1 MSLISLT
8 DAMKKLPLVA
18 ILRGITPSEVLDYA
32 KVLIDIGY
40 RVIEVPLNSP
50 DALKS
55 IKLLSDEYADIA
67 IIGAGTVVTK
77 DEVDQVIKAGGRI
90 IISPHSDVELIRF
103 SKLKGLYCVPGFYTP
118 TEGFAALHAGAD
130 ALKFFPADTAGPKG
144 LKAITTVLSGI
155 DIYPVGGVS
164 PQNQDEFVIAGA
176 SGFGLGSG
184 LYKAGMGLEE
194 FTTNAKNY
202 AEYYL

>member
-8 DAMKKLPLVA
+8 HAMKQLPLVA

-55 IKLLSDEYADIA
+55 IKLLSDKYADIA

-103 SKLKGLYCVPGFYTP
+103 SKLKGLYCVPAILYT
-118 TEGFAALHAGAD
+118 H
-130 ALKFFPADTAGPKG
+130 
-144 LKAITTVLSGI
+144 
-155 DIYPVGGVS
+155 
-164 PQNQDEFVIAGA
+164 
-176 SGFGLGSG
+176 
-184 LYKAGMGLEE
+184 
-194 FTTNAKNY
+194 
-202 AEYYL
+202 

>member
-8 DAMKKLPLVA
+8 QAMKQLPLVA
-18 ILRGITPSEVLDYA
+18 ILRGITPNEVLDYA

-50 DALKS
+50 DAFKS
-55 IKLLSDEYADIA
+55 IELLSKKYADIA

-77 DEVDQVIKAGGRI
+77 NEVEKVIEAGGRI

-103 SKLKGLYCVPGFYTP
+103 RKSKGLYCVPGFYTP

-144 LKAITTVLSGI
+144 LKAITAVLSGI
-155 DIYPVGGVS
+155 NIYPVGGVS
-164 PQNQDEFVIAGA
+164 PKNQDEFVNAGA

-194 FTTNAKNY
+194 FTANAKKY
-202 AEYYL
+202 AAYYL